1 MEVLIRADAHCSLDR
16 VIPNKKLGQR
26 QGVAS
31 GAVGDIDATDLV
43 AQMARL
49 RDEVPQQIFDPL
61 GPLVGDIAVNLK
73 YVDRLAVAVAGE
85 LQMQPSIARAV
96 EQRGE
101 VGVRQSRPQDMPHIE
116 PGIRAVGVGRA
127 SGSG

>member
-1 MEVLIRADAHCSLDR
+1 M
-16 VIPNKKLGQR
+16 IPNKKLGQR
-26 QGVAS
+26 QRVAL

-73 YVDRLAVAVAGE
+73 YVDGLAVAVAGKLE
-85 LQMQPSIARAV
+85 VQPGIARPV
-96 EQRGE
+96 E
-101 VGVRQSRPQDMPHIE
+101 
-116 PGIRAVGVGRA
+116 
-127 SGSG
+127 